1 MIRGV
6 FFDMDGT
13 ITEPLIDWRALRGR
27 VGVPEGVAI
36 MAHIEGLEGEA
47 RQAAEAA
54 LEAEET
60 RAAASAALNPGAA
73 RLVTRLRHRGIR
85 TALIT
90 NNHRQAMHLVVQR
103 FGLDFDLLLCRE
115 DAPLK
120 PAPDLVLLALTRLGL
135 LPAEA
140 CFIGDGT
147 YDLLASQG
155 AGVRYVHLLHPG
167 VTPPAAEL
175 ISHLDDAWERLGLE
189 PRAAEQVPRGSE
201 SDGQGLVP

>member
-13 ITEPLIDWRALRGR
+13 ITEPLIDWRALRDR

-36 MAHIEGLEGEA
+36 MAHIESLEGEA
-47 RQAAEAA
+47 RQAAAAA

-60 RAAASAALNPGAA
+60 HAAAAAALNAGAA
-73 RLVTRLRHRGIR
+73 RLLTELRQNGIR

-90 NNHRQAMHLVVQR
+90 NNHRQAMLLVVRR
-103 FGLDFDLLLCRE
+103 FGLEFDLLLCRE

-120 PAPDLVLLALTRLGL
+120 PAPDLVLLALDRLGL
-135 LPAEA
+135 QPGEA
-140 CFIGDGT
+140 CFIGDGQ
-147 YDLLASQG
+147 YDLLASRG

-167 VTPPAAEL
+167 STPPAAEL
-175 ISHLDDAWERLGLE
+175 IHHLGETWERLGLR
-189 PRAAEQVPRGSE
+189 PPATGRTPPE
-201 SDGQGLVP
+201 SDTGSQGVST